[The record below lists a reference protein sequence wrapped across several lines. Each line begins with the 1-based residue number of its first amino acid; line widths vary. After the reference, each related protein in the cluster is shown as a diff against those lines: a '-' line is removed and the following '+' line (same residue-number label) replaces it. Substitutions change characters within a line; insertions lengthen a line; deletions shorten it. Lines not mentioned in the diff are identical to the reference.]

1 MLSILIDSN
10 IILDV
15 MITRLPFFE
24 MSNKVTEAVKL
35 KKVEGYV
42 SASSVTDIYYIARR
56 ELKNK
61 EAAFNLIKDML
72 QSIKIAAVSQNEINN
87 ALELEWN
94 DFEDAVQYSTALLNN
109 MDYIITRN
117 VDDFESI

>member
-15 MITRLPFFE
+15 MITRMPFLE
-24 MSNKVTEAVKL
+24 MSEKVTEAVKL

-61 EAAFNLIKDML
+61 EVVLR
-72 QSIKIAAVSQNEINN
+72 VC
-87 ALELEWN
+87 W
-94 DFEDAVQYSTALLNN
+94 
-109 MDYIITRN
+109 
-117 VDDFESI
+117 